1 VYFFEEGLNM
11 IELMNLRSHP
21 IHQDNAVRIDR
32 KSKWGNPYK
41 METESDRLKVIKKY
55 VYYILTNDKLLDS
68 LPELEEKWLYCWCYP
83 KPCHGSV
90 LKYLCEHPEVIGMY
104 RGKTISM
111 DDIVRMIFE
120 ENGWKCESKTQ
131 QLTLF

>member
-1 VYFFEEGLNM
+1 M
-11 IELMNLRSHP
+11 IEIMNQRSHP

-41 METESDRLKVIKKY
+41 MQTESDRLTVIKKY
-55 VYYILTNDKLLDS
+55 TYYILDSNLLDS
-68 LPELEEKWLYCWCYP
+68 IHELEDKWLYCWCYP
-83 KPCHGSV
+83 KPCHGNV

-104 RGKTISM
+104 RGKTISR
-111 DDIVRMIFE
+111 DDIVRKIFE
-120 ENGWKCESKTQ
+120 ANGWKCEYKVQ